1 MNNLSTKFLYA
12 LNFKNLSTKNFKN
25 YIIKL
30 KLFIKKYEIKLLKVI
45 YS

>member
-1 MNNLSTKFLYA
+1 MNA